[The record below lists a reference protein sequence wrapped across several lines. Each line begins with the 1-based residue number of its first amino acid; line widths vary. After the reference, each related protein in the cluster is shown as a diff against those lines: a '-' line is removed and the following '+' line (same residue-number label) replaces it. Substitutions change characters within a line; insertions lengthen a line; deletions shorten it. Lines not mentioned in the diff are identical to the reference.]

1 MQSATAYG
9 KTSIGVLDS
18 VRLHKIKS
26 VNHTYRSE
34 RVFCSQTY
42 LLSTP
47 ARLTIQKDIAPKF
60 LEVSTKF
67 LAVKAERIQLDGGA
81 EVHARIDKLLSKA
94 RENLSGAPAYRYCCR
109 AKLFDRADINKQLAG
124 YANPSSI
131 SDPRQV

>member
-1 MQSATAYG
+1 M
-9 KTSIGVLDS
+9 
-18 VRLHKIKS
+18 
-26 VNHTYRSE
+26 NHTYRSE

-67 LAVKAERIQLDGGA
+67 LVVKAEWIQLDRGA
-81 EVHARIDKLLSKA
+81 EVHARIDKLLSKT
-94 RENLSGAPAYRYCCR
+94 RENLSCAAYRYCCR
-109 AKLFDRADINKQLAG
+109 AKLFDRADINKQLAS

-131 SDPRQV
+131 SDLRQV